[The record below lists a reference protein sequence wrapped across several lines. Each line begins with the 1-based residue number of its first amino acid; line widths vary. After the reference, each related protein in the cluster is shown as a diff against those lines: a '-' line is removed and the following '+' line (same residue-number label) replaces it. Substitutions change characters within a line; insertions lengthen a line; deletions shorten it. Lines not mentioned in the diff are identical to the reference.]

1 MRKAQIFRE
10 TDETKIKLEI
20 NLDGK
25 GQADINVPFPFLEHM
40 LKTFSK
46 HSFCDLYLT
55 AQGDTH
61 VDIHHLIEDIGIVL
75 GIAIDKALDNKQGIE
90 RYGFFI
96 LPMDETLVEV
106 CLDLSGRPY
115 FVWQGFPKFI
125 NFLGY
130 EFDIWREFFKSLAF
144 FGKFNLHVNLK
155 YGQNIH
161 HIIEATF
168 KAFAKSFKIAKSIS
182 NTEIPSTKGSL

>member
-1 MRKAQIFRE
+1 MRKAKVFRE
-10 TDETKIKLEI
+10 TNETKIKLEI
-20 NLDGK
+20 NLDGT
-25 GQADINVPFPFLEHM
+25 GYSEINVPFPFLKHM
-40 LKTFSK
+40 LENFSK
-46 HSFCDLYLT
+46 HSFCDLYLK
-55 AQGDTH
+55 AQGDIE
-61 VDIHHLIEDIGIVL
+61 VDMHHLIEDIGIVL
-75 GIAIDKALDNKQGIE
+75 GQAIDNALGNKQGIE

-106 CLDLSGRPY
+106 SLDLSGRPY
-115 FVWQGFPKFI
+115 FIWQGFPKFI

-144 FGKFNLHVNLK
+144 FEKFNLHINLR

-168 KAFAKSFKIAKSIS
+168 KAFARSFKIAKTIS
-182 NTEIPSTKGSL
+182 SLEIPSTKGNL

>member
-1 MRKAQIFRE
+1 MRKSKIFRE
-10 TDETKIKLEI
+10 TKETKIKLEI

-25 GQADINVPFPFLEHM
+25 GYSEIDLPFPFLKHM
-40 LKTFSK
+40 LESFSK
-46 HSFCDLYLT
+46 HSSCDLYLS
-55 AQGDTH
+55 ARGDTE
-61 VDIHHLIEDIGIVL
+61 VDMHHLIEDVGIVL
-75 GIAIDKALDNKQGIE
+75 GMAIDKALGNKQGIE

-106 CLDLSGRPY
+106 SLDLCGRPY

-144 FGKFNLHVNLK
+144 FGKFSLHINLK
-155 YGQNIH
+155 YGENIH
-161 HIIEATF
+161 HIIEAIF
-168 KAFAKSFKIAKSIS
+168 KAFARSFKIAKIIS
-182 NTEIPSTKGSL
+182 NTEIPSIKGTL